1 MGFAMAKV
9 ARSGTPRANVE
20 SGRRRLSR
28 ADWVEKATEVLA
40 SEGLSAVAVEPISEQ
55 LGVTKGSFYA
65 HFANRDE
72 LVAAVLERWKVVD
85 TEKVLGCLDQ
95 IDEPRQRLSRFL
107 EFGFERHHWGRV
119 FAALCASTSDARV
132 DPVMDEVRNDHLAYL
147 ERALR
152 ELGLAGS
159 EAGDRATLI
168 YATYVGF
175 WRLVA
180 SDTDWEYND
189 PRHLHRMVEQIK
201 ATLIPSADEP
211 SELQ

>member
-1 MGFAMAKV
+1 MARA
-9 ARSGTPRANVE
+9 ARSVTPPADVE
-20 SGRRRLSR
+20 VGRRRLSR

-40 SEGLSAVAVEPISEQ
+40 SAGLAAVAVEPISER

-72 LVAAVLERWKVVD
+72 LVGAVLERWKVVD
-85 TEKVLGCLDQ
+85 TDQVLGCLDQ
-95 IDEPRQRLSRFL
+95 IDDPRQRLSRFL

-132 DPVMDEVRNDHLAYL
+132 DPVMEEVRNGHLAYL
-147 ERALR
+147 ERALG
-152 ELGLAGS
+152 ELGLDGS
-159 EAGDRATLI
+159 EARDRATLI

-180 SDTDWEYND
+180 SDTNWEYND
-189 PRHLHRMVEQIK
+189 PRRLHRMVDQIK
-201 ATLIPSADEP
+201 ATLIPSPDEP
-211 SELQ
+211 SDGP